1 MTGKL
6 ALSRGGVF
14 GRGEGSRRGL
24 GRGAGAGAYSTNGL
38 SRGLG
43 NGGVAT
49 GPGGALGNGSGM
61 SAFKVLF
68 PESSEG
74 EVAEPWCP
82 RLPWPTA

>member
-6 ALSRGGVF
+6 TPSRDCVF
-14 GRGEGSRRGL
+14 GLGEGSRRGL
-24 GRGAGAGAYSTNGL
+24 GKGAGAGAYSINGL

-68 PESSEG
+68 SESCEG

-82 RLPWPTA
+82 RLP